1 MPTLNVD
8 AVRAFGHTR
17 PSSFERYFLFA
28 GKLVVLYFLTRK
40 VTVGWPWVCRVFQQR
55 LWVLITHQIGSV
67 DPP

>member
-28 GKLVVLYFLTRK
+28 GKLVVYIFCQEK
-40 VTVGWPWVCRVFQQR
+40 
-55 LWVLITHQIGSV
+55 
-67 DPP
+67 